1 MMVCFDGAIFM
12 KSIGGSYL
20 ISKKYVTF
28 FIYIISICYDY
39 SFSFLKIFLNV
50 KRTDFLGVILRR

>member
-1 MMVCFDGAIFM
+1 M
-12 KSIGGSYL
+12 KSVGGSYL

-39 SFSFLKIFLNV
+39 NFSFLKIFLNV